1 MYVHT
6 HSPEEERLTG
16 GWQRQRKGSAGENKG
31 KLERREEEKEQEE
44 KKKGE
49 LSEGLG
55 GGKAKQGHTKLL
67 QLERVGLGMED
78 NLRAFKV
85 WEDGRER
92 KRGTDCS

>member
-1 MYVHT
+1 MAKT
-6 HSPEEERLTG
+6 K
-16 GWQRQRKGSAGENKG
+16 KGVESAGENKG

-55 GGKAKQGHTKLL
+55 GEKAKQGDIKLL

-78 NLRAFKV
+78 HLRAFKV
-85 WEDGRER
+85 WEDGREM